1 MKSYLPIV
9 IKYSPIRR
17 LALVPFEKDRD
28 IIYKGFE
35 LQFIDGEPYG
45 VGYRV
50 LAYRNDKYL
59 DVYDDVS
66 LNYMEDEKFNVAENG
81 LHQHVRTNINNVRL
95 YKVDNNQII
104 SFEFVDIQGRKVS
117 VHIEEKT
124 KRKTKSMN
132 LLAPIGV
139 GSKKPDYLPV
149 FFMYDFDFMRRSK
162 TLVSCNIDG
171 KKIQLDKFPFHMNG
185 QARWYVRYSNE
196 CELLEFANTDAT
208 VLKEIELDEEN
219 VYCEENVKY
228 IYESENVLKKIVVY
242 FGEHDVQINFHSGM
256 NLIKSCSGTFTIVP
270 RQQMGYLQG
279 EYIVRVGQNTEI
291 TILPKSGWISNPN
304 SFLTKLILGKK
315 SVFCNWSKKYKYYS
329 RIDLEKKE
337 VDSSWKNENL
347 KEE

>member
-162 TLVSCNIDG
+162 TDVVS
-171 KKIQLDKFPFHMNG
+171 
-185 QARWYVRYSNE
+185 
-196 CELLEFANTDAT
+196 
-208 VLKEIELDEEN
+208 
-219 VYCEENVKY
+219 
-228 IYESENVLKKIVVY
+228 
-242 FGEHDVQINFHSGM
+242 
-256 NLIKSCSGTFTIVP
+256 
-270 RQQMGYLQG
+270 
-279 EYIVRVGQNTEI
+279 
-291 TILPKSGWISNPN
+291 
-304 SFLTKLILGKK
+304 
-315 SVFCNWSKKYKYYS
+315 
-329 RIDLEKKE
+329 
-337 VDSSWKNENL
+337 
-347 KEE
+347 